1 MSNSIKIC
9 FKKNV
14 FWYLHICHTS
24 YTPCRT
30 IILQFFSLLYQ
41 YIILQLVKRK
51 FYANNPIRID
61 VLAFFLSP
69 FTTYIHIYTRVCIIF
84 YELLLYIRFFSP
96 QIHNSMVKYNYL
108 ELPGYLLPPAGRCM
122 DVYASSATQKLTWLD
137 DFLFLLASIAN

>member
-41 YIILQLVKRK
+41 YIILQSVKRK

-61 VLAFFLSP
+61 VLAFFFCLLLQ
-69 FTTYIHIYTRVCIIF
+69 HIYIYT
-84 YELLLYIRFFSP
+84 
-96 QIHNSMVKYNYL
+96 H
-108 ELPGYLLPPAGRCM
+108 
-122 DVYASSATQKLTWLD
+122 VYALSFMNCCYILDFSHHKSTIVWSNITILSYLAISFLRPADAWTYMHHLRRKSSRGLTTSY
-137 DFLFLLASIAN
+137 FY